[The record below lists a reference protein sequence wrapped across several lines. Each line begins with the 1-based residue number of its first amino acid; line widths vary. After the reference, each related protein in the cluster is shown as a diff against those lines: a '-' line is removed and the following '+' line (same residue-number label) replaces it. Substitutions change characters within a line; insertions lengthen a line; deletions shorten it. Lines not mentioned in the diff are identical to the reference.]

1 MIGRTDPSLK
11 VPFARNCS
19 EAPTLIVGFAGPTAI
34 ECRVA
39 FVTVRVVVPLSPLNT
54 AVIVVVPGATPV
66 TTPLLS
72 FVLLIVATD
81 GEDEVHVT
89 AEVRFRV

>member
-1 MIGRTDPSLK
+1 
-11 VPFARNCS
+11 
-19 EAPTLIVGFAGPTAI
+19 
-34 ECRVA
+34 
-39 FVTVRVVVPLSPLNT
+39 VRVVVPLSPLNT

-72 FVLLIVATD
+72 FALLIVATD